1 MESDKEIE
9 IKKLK
14 EQLEQKNAQIKNLQ
28 NKLDS
33 QDIIIEDYYKLREN
47 STKNKLSLQES
58 EKKYKSINAELI
70 SLKDILSKNQIENQK
85 LKKEN
90 IILISQLQDLK
101 NKLNNLLLI
110 QNKNNFD
117 EKKLLNQELIIKN
130 IKKENEILLE
140 KVRNL
145 SEIEEKSEKVINDL
159 KDINYRLNTEKE
171 NLCQEKKAL
180 EENIKYEIDKNKK
193 LLENNKQLIEEKNN
207 LKKEKINIELAL
219 KNNKKKYR
227 INKISKFKSNRRIK
241 SK

>member
-14 EQLEQKNAQIKNLQ
+14 EQLEQKNTQIKNLQ

-47 STKNKLSLQES
+47 SIKNKLSLQES

-85 LKKEN
+85 LKKDN

-110 QNKNNFD
+110 QNKNNID
-117 EKKLLNQELIIKN
+117 EKKILNQELIIKN

-159 KDINYRLNTEKE
+159 KDINYRKFITR
-171 NLCQEKKAL
+171 KK
-180 EENIKYEIDKNKK
+180 
-193 LLENNKQLIEEKNN
+193 
-207 LKKEKINIELAL
+207 
-219 KNNKKKYR
+219 
-227 INKISKFKSNRRIK
+227 SP
-241 SK
+241 

>member
-14 EQLEQKNAQIKNLQ
+14 EQLEQKNTQIKNLQ

-47 STKNKLSLQES
+47 STINKLSLQTN

-85 LKKEN
+85 LKKDN

-110 QNKNNFD
+110 QNKNNID
-117 EKKLLNQELIIKN
+117 EKK
-130 IKKENEILLE
+130 
-140 KVRNL
+140 
-145 SEIEEKSEKVINDL
+145 
-159 KDINYRLNTEKE
+159 Y
-171 NLCQEKKAL
+171 
-180 EENIKYEIDKNKK
+180 
-193 LLENNKQLIEEKNN
+193 
-207 LKKEKINIELAL
+207 
-219 KNNKKKYR
+219 
-227 INKISKFKSNRRIK
+227 
-241 SK
+241 